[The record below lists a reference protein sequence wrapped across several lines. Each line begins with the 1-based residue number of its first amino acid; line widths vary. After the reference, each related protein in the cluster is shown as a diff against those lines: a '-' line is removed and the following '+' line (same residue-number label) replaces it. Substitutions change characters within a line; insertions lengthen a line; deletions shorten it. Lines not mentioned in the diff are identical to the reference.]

1 MLLQRPGLKR
11 GTRELVH
18 SGTET
23 ATGNEMPEN
32 LRFLPAGRVTAAAQ
46 FGRNRNKIRA
56 LLSDTPRTSL
66 DLRGKSPAPGGLAAH
81 RRENR
86 MRGVRVLGLA
96 LLGLFSALP
105 AQALTITNTD
115 PDPRTVTV
123 KAGSDKNALTIEPG
137 KSAEPQCKP
146 CTIELENGELYE
158 MEGGENLVI
167 EDGVI
172 FADGVGSN
180 ASPAQ

>member
-1 MLLQRPGLKR
+1 
-11 GTRELVH
+11 
-18 SGTET
+18 
-23 ATGNEMPEN
+23 
-32 LRFLPAGRVTAAAQ
+32 
-46 FGRNRNKIRA
+46 
-56 LLSDTPRTSL
+56 
-66 DLRGKSPAPGGLAAH
+66 
-81 RRENR
+81 

-115 PDPRTVTV
+115 PDPRTVMV
-123 KAGSDKNALTIEPG
+123 KAGSDSNALTIGPG

-158 MEGGENLVI
+158 MEGGEELVI

-180 ASPAQ
+180 AGSAQ

>member
-1 MLLQRPGLKR
+1 
-11 GTRELVH
+11 
-18 SGTET
+18 
-23 ATGNEMPEN
+23 MPEN
-32 LRFLPAGRVTAAAQ
+32 LRLSPDGQGNGWGTVWPQ
-46 FGRNRNKIRA
+46 PQQNPGA
-56 LLSDTPRTSL
+56 LVRYAKGKL
-66 DLRGKSPAPGGLAAH
+66 DLRGKSPAPAGLAAH

-123 KAGSDKNALTIEPG
+123 KAGSDSNALTIEPG

-158 MEGGENLVI
+158 MEGGEELVI

-180 ASPAQ
+180 AGAAQ